1 MIHPSQIQPGSR
13 IKLHLSIALA
23 DGTIAEN
30 TFDDEPLEFVVGDG
44 TLVNN
49 LEIALYGMRKGDRQ
63 RLRLWPDQAYGARDP
78 DNVHV
83 MPRRQFPDG
92 MTLEPGV
99 IVGFSMPDGEEVPG
113 SVMEIDDAGIK
124 VDFNHPLAGHAIV
137 FECEVLDVQPPEK
150 QPAEDPQ
157 SAL

>member
-13 IKLHLSIALA
+13 VRLHVSIALA
-23 DGTIAEN
+23 DGTVAEN

-44 TLVNN
+44 TLTNN
-49 LEIALYGMRKGDRQ
+49 LEIAIYGMRKGDRQ
-63 RLRLWPDQAYGARDP
+63 RLRLWPEQAFGERDP
-78 DNVHV
+78 DNVHL
-83 MPRRQFPDG
+83 MPREQFPAD

-113 SVMEIDDAGIK
+113 SVVEAGDLEVK

-137 FECEVLDVQPPEK
+137 FECEILDVQPPTH
-150 QPAEDPQ
+150 PAVE
-157 SAL
+157 